1 MEDARPFLSRAKQF
15 FGSFMFLNCATV
27 DKHRGL
33 TMVNIKVASR
43 SKAIEYAIRDV
54 IVNAGQITKTGK
66 KIFHLNIGDPVA
78 FDFPTPQHI
87 KDALIEAVQSGN
99 NNYSPSEGVPELRQA
114 IAEKEKRVNDVN
126 VPPENVLITSG
137 VSEGIRM
144 LISALIEKGDE
155 ILVPGPP
162 YSPYISYS
170 KAYDGTPVS
179 YETVEEENWQPN
191 IDDLRNK
198 ISEKTR
204 AIVINNPN
212 NPTGALYREK
222 KVRQILDVAGEHEL
236 LILSDEI
243 YDQIRYVEDYVST
256 ANLAKDLPVVVLNGF
271 SKVYLM
277 TGWRLGY
284 MYFYEPNGELQE
296 LKKAIEKEQRI
307 RICAS
312 TPAQMA
318 GIAAMRGPQDHV
330 KELVEKLKLRRDYAW
345 KRLNEIDGVSCA
357 KPEGAFYVFP
367 KIHDVGS
374 KWKTD
379 MEFAV
384 ELLKETGVLLVHG
397 SGFDPKYGAGHVR
410 GVFLPPVRI
419 LEQALN
425 EIERFIR
432 KN

>member
-1 MEDARPFLSRAKQF
+1 
-15 FGSFMFLNCATV
+15 
-27 DKHRGL
+27 
-33 TMVNIKVASR
+33 VNVKVTER

-66 KIFHLNIGDPVA
+66 KMFYLNIGDPVA

-87 KDALIEAVQSGN
+87 RQALIEAVQSGN
-99 NNYSPSEGVPELRQA
+99 NNYSPSEGVLELRQA
-114 IAEKEKRVNDVN
+114 IVEKEKRVNGVHVFAD
-126 VPPENVLITSG
+126 NVLITSG

-144 LISALIEKGDE
+144 LISSLIEKGDQ

-162 YSPYISYS
+162 YSPYMSYS
-170 KAYDGTPVS
+170 KVYDGTPVS

-191 IDDLRNK
+191 IDDLRSK
-198 ISEKTR
+198 ISETTR

-212 NPTGALYREK
+212 NPTGALYRTK
-222 KVRQILDVAGEHEL
+222 TVKQMLDVAGEHDL
-236 LILSDEI
+236 LVLSDEI

-256 ANLAKDLPVVVLNGF
+256 AHLAKDLPVVGLNGF

-284 MYFYEPNGELQE
+284 MYFYDPNGELQE
-296 LKKAIEKEQRI
+296 LKKAVEKEQRI

-318 GIAAMRGPQDHV
+318 GIAALRGPQDHV
-330 KELVEKLKLRRDYAW
+330 KELVEKLRVRRDYAW
-345 KRLNEIDGVSCA
+345 KRLNEIEGVNCA

-367 KIHDVGS
+367 KICDVGS

-397 SGFDPKYGAGHVR
+397 SGFDPVYGAGHVR
-410 GVFLPPVRI
+410 AVFLPPIEI

-425 EIERFIR
+425 EIERFI
-432 KN
+432 KKK

>member
-1 MEDARPFLSRAKQF
+1 
-15 FGSFMFLNCATV
+15 V
-27 DKHRGL
+27 
-33 TMVNIKVASR
+33 VKVKVTSR

-54 IVNAGQITKTGK
+54 IVNAGPITKTGK
-66 KIFHLNIGDPVA
+66 KMFYLNIGDPVA

-87 KDALIEAVQSGN
+87 KQALIEAVQSGN

-126 VPPENVLITSG
+126 VPADNVLVTSG

-144 LISALIEKGDE
+144 LISSLVEKGDE
-155 ILVPGPP
+155 LLVPGPA

-170 KAYDGTPVS
+170 KAYDGTPIT

-191 IDDLRNK
+191 IDDLRSK

-212 NPTGALYREK
+212 NPTGALYRRKTVKEM
-222 KVRQILDVAGEHEL
+222 LDVAGEHEL

-256 ANLAKDLPVVVLNGF
+256 AHLAKDLPVVGLNGF
-271 SKVYLM
+271 SKVYLI

-312 TPAQMA
+312 TPVQMA
-318 GIAAMRGPQDHV
+318 GIAALRGPQDHV
-330 KELVEKLKLRRDYAW
+330 KELVEKLRLRRDYAW
-345 KRLNEIDGVSCA
+345 KRLNEIEGVSCA
-357 KPEGAFYVFP
+357 KPEGAFYFFP

-374 KWKTD
+374 RWKTD

-397 SGFDPKYGAGHVR
+397 SGFDPVYGAGHIR
-410 GVFLPPVRI
+410 GVFLPPI
-419 LEQALN
+419 ETLEQAFN
-425 EIERFIR
+425 EMERFI
-432 KN
+432 KKK

>member
-1 MEDARPFLSRAKQF
+1 VVK
-15 FGSFMFLNCATV
+15 
-27 DKHRGL
+27 
-33 TMVNIKVASR
+33 IKVTAR

-54 IVNAGQITKTGK
+54 IVNAGPITKTGK
-66 KIFHLNIGDPVA
+66 KMFYLNIGDPVA

-87 KDALIEAVQSGN
+87 KQALIDAVQSGN
-99 NNYSPSEGVPELRQA
+99 NNYSPSEGVQELRQA
-114 IAEKEKRVNDVN
+114 ISEKEKRVNDVN
-126 VPPENVLITSG
+126 VSPENVLITSG

-144 LISALIEKGDE
+144 LISSLIEKGDE

-179 YETVEEENWQPN
+179 YETIEKENWQPN
-191 IDDLRNK
+191 IDDLRSK

-212 NPTGALYREK
+212 NPTGALYRRK
-222 KVRQILDVAGEHEL
+222 TVQQMLDVAGEHDL
-236 LILSDEI
+236 LIISDEI

-256 ANLAKDLPVVVLNGF
+256 AHLAKDLPVVGLNGF

-284 MYFYEPNGELQE
+284 MYFHEPNGELQE
-296 LKKAIEKEQRI
+296 LKNAIEKEQRI

-312 TPAQMA
+312 TPAQIA
-318 GIAAMRGPQDHV
+318 GIAALRGPQDHV
-330 KELVEKLKLRRDYAW
+330 KTLVEKLRVRRDYAW
-345 KRLNEIDGVSCA
+345 KRLNEIEGVSCA

-367 KIHDVGS
+367 KIHGVGS
-374 KWKTD
+374 RWKTD

-397 SGFDPKYGAGHVR
+397 SGFDPVYGAGHVR
-410 GVFLPPVRI
+410 GVFLPPVETM
-419 LEQALN
+419 EQAFN
-425 EIERFIR
+425 ELERFIE
-432 KN
+432 KK